1 MKIIILA
8 FAVLS
13 LTITGCNSTK
23 QPIKTTPSLEGT
35 WQLNY
40 ITGPRIAFDGLYP
53 DKKPTITFDLK
64 QNRVSGNNSCNQY
77 FGALNVDGNKINFM
91 DAKMGM
97 TMMAC
102 PGTGETTY
110 MKTLEQIDSY
120 SISEDGK
127 TLNFIMGDIA
137 MMRFE
142 KLLIDA
148 HNSQTALDWQ
158 GTYKGIMPCA
168 DCEGI
173 ETKLILTK
181 DLTFVIQTKYLGKG
195 EAKVFEEKGN
205 FIWDKTGGSISLL
218 GLKGR
223 PSQYKVGENKLIQL
237 DMQGNAITGQLAEK
251 YVLIKE

>member
-1 MKIIILA
+1 MKKIILA
-8 FAVLS
+8 FS
-13 LTITGCNSTK
+13 LLCLTFLACNSS
-23 QPIKTTPSLEGT
+23 QSSLKTINLLEGS

-64 QNRVSGNNSCNQY
+64 ENRISGNNSCNQY
-77 FGALNVDGNKINFM
+77 FGALKVDNNKINFK

-97 TMMAC
+97 TMIAC
-102 PGTGETTY
+102 QGEGENVY
-110 MKTLEQIDSY
+110 MKTLQKIDSY
-120 SISEDGK
+120 SLSEDGK

-142 KLLIDA
+142 KQPIDS
-148 HNSQTALDWQ
+148 HNSQNALDWQ
-158 GTYKGIMPCA
+158 GTYKGVTPCA

-173 ETKLILTK
+173 ETEIILKK

-195 EAKVFEEKGN
+195 DGKVFEEKGN
-205 FIWDKTGGSISLL
+205 FIWDKKGGKISLL

-237 DMQGNAITGQLAEK
+237 DVNGKAIIGALAEK
-251 YVLIKE
+251 YVLTKE

>member
-8 FAVLS
+8 FAILC
-13 LTITGCNSTK
+13 LTIAGCNTAK
-23 QPIKTTPSLEGT
+23 QPKTTASLEGT

-64 QNRVSGNNSCNQY
+64 EYRVSGNNSCNHY
-77 FGALNVDGNKINFM
+77 FGALNVDGNTINFT

-97 TMMAC
+97 TKMAC
-102 PGTGETTY
+102 PGEGETVF
-110 MKTLEQIDSY
+110 MRTLEKINSY

-127 TLNFIMGDIA
+127 ILNFIMGDIA

-142 KLLIDA
+142 KLPIDT
-148 HNSQTALDWQ
+148 HNSQNALDWQ
-158 GTYKGIMPCA
+158 GTYKGITPCA

-173 ETKLILTK
+173 ETEITLNT
-181 DLTFVIQTKYLGKG
+181 DLSFVIKTQYLGKG
-195 EAKVFEEKGN
+195 DGKVFEEKGN
-205 FIWDKTGGSISLL
+205 FAWDKTGGSISLS
-218 GLKGR
+218 GMKGR
-223 PSQYKVGENKLIQL
+223 PSQYKVGENKLIPL
-237 DMQGNAITGQLAEK
+237 DMEGKAITGQLTEK

>member
-8 FAVLS
+8 FSILS
-13 LTITGCNSTK
+13 LTITGCNATK
-23 QPIKTTPSLEGT
+23 QPIKNATSLEGT

-53 DKKPTITFDLK
+53 DKKPTITFDLNE
-64 QNRVSGNNSCNQY
+64 NRVSGNNSCNQY
-77 FGALNVDGNKINFM
+77 FGALNVDGNKINFK

-102 PGTGETTY
+102 PGEGENVF
-110 MKTLEQIDSY
+110 MRTLEKIDSY

-142 KLLIDA
+142 KLSVDA

-158 GTYKGIMPCA
+158 GTYNGITPCA

-173 ETKLILTK
+173 ETKIILNT

-195 EAKVFEEKGN
+195 EGKVFEEKGN
-205 FIWDKTGGSISLL
+205 FTWDKTGGSISLL

-223 PSQYKVGENKLIQL
+223 PSLYKVGENKLIQL
-237 DMQGNAITGQLAEK
+237 DMQGNTITGELAEK
-251 YVLIKE
+251 YVLTKE